1 MAKNLNFS
9 LMLDVYGAMLTDKQR
24 DMMELY
30 YDEDLSLAEI
40 AEHEG
45 ISRQGVRDSIKRGEE
60 TLLEL
65 EEKLGIMKKAD
76 EQAKKN
82 EIIKAKCQRLADEL
96 HSYNMTRDYAQ
107 KMTEIISLLN
117 E

>member
-1 MAKNLNFS
+1 MAKNLKYS
-9 LMLDVYGAMLTDKQR
+9 VMLDVYGAMLTDKQR

-60 TLLEL
+60 AMEEL
-65 EEKLGIMKKAD
+65 EEKLGIIKKAQ
-76 EQAKKN
+76 QAEEKQN
-82 EIIKAKCQRLADEL
+82 VAKAELTKLATEL
-96 HSYNMTRDYAQ
+96 AGFNMTREYG
-107 KMTEIISLLN
+107 KRLHEIIEN
-117 E
+117 NF

>member
-1 MAKNLNFS
+1 MAKNLKYS
-9 LMLDVYGAMLTDKQR
+9 VMLDVYGAMLTDKQR

-60 TLLEL
+60 AMEEL
-65 EEKLGIMKKAD
+65 EEKLGIIKKAQ
-76 EQAKKN
+76 QAEEKQN
-82 EIIKAKCQRLADEL
+82 AAKAELTKLATEL
-96 HSYNMTRDYAQ
+96 AGFNMTREYG
-107 KMTEIISLLN
+107 KRLHGIIEN
-117 E
+117 NF